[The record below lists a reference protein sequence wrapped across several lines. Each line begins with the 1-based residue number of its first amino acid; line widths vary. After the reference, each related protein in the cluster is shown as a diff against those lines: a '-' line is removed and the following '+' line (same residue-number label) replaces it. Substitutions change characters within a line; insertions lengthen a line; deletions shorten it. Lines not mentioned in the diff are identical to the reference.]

1 MYIKYNYLC
10 LRCFCHRLPQ
20 VVWPGIPRGSPC
32 QGQVLP
38 PQMGWQ
44 KVVKIH
50 ENPADFKA
58 IERCS
63 TTFLD
68 LFCWWLLTKYIGLLG
83 VALAYIL
90 KVDRKIC
97 GFPSAPGSLAKS
109 LVLWLMP
116 TGSNKGYQIIECVNP
131 YQPTSTNQYCAT
143 KGLNPTAFR
152 SWNEMRRGRYA
163 AKRLKLWFS
172 PVSAEELILT
182 ADVSQSFHEKAG
194 TATWMLPLLFFFGR
208 SHEHLQPTMLVLDFR
223 ANMP

>member
-1 MYIKYNYLC
+1 MWVKHGKTIINYPWLGMVVYTTHKNGDFMVMTGGWFNRWRRPPP

-116 TGSNKGYQIIECVNP
+116 TGSNKGYQIINE
-131 YQPTSTNQYCAT
+131 ST
-143 KGLNPTAFR
+143 KD
-152 SWNEMRRGRYA
+152 
-163 AKRLKLWFS
+163 
-172 PVSAEELILT
+172 VLICEI
-182 ADVSQSFHEKAG
+182 EKDD
-194 TATWMLPLLFFFGR
+194 MI
-208 SHEHLQPTMLVLDFR
+208 
-223 ANMP
+223 